1 MLPLRVKFMHGGA
14 AALGFGLIMGKA
26 LAAEPTPAAVPPP
39 APSSAPQVAPAVGA
53 EASLAGFSLLATG
66 GFGASTTSVR
76 QLELAPYGGNFGV
89 DVGYTFRVGLH
100 LSGYFQYAL
109 GRREHQ
115 NYHPLIGRDFEF
127 TADTSSM
134 SGGISFGWDV
144 PLYALVLRYGLGFGI
159 TSMKWDFGSTRPV
172 DVRFGGYES
181 PTVGF
186 HFAPSMALLYEH
198 GLFEA
203 GIGFEYFAQA
213 NGVIPSGFVGNL
225 LCGVKL

>member
-1 MLPLRVKFMHGGA
+1 MLPLRVMFLHVVA
-14 AALGFGLIMGKA
+14 VVLGLSLVA
-26 LAAEPTPAAVPPP
+26 RHAPAAEPESPAPPAAS
-39 APSSAPQVAPAVGA
+39 SSAPRAAAGA
-53 EASLAGFSLLATG
+53 QASLAGFSLLATG

-76 QLELAPYGGNFGV
+76 QLELAPYGANFGV

-100 LSGYFQYAL
+100 LSGYFQYSL
-109 GRREHQ
+109 GSSEHQ
-115 NYHPLIGRDFEF
+115 NYDPLIGRNFEF

-198 GLFEA
+198 GLFE
-203 GIGFEYFAQA
+203 GGLGFDYFAQA
-213 NGVIPSGFVGNL
+213 NGVIPSGFVGKL